1 MKKKKISF
9 YDSSWMCVGIVII
22 MLVLVLL
29 IYMVI
34 FDVYF
39 EKKIMMEICLNKV
52 ILLRWR

>member
-34 FDVYF
+34 YDVYL

-52 ILLRWR
+52 ILLRRR

>member
-39 EKKIMMEICLNKV
+39 EKKNMMEICLNKV
-52 ILLRWR
+52 ILLRRR